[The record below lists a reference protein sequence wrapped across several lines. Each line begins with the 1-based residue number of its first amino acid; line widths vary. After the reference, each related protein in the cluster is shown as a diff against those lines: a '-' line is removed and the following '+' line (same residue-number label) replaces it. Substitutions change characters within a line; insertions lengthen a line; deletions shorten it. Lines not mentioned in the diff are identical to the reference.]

1 MKKRLRL
8 QDCVYQQIKLVSS
21 WCTVSTMSS
30 QCASVSSSRW
40 SFLALYE
47 IVLYIGVFH
56 LTRVRS
62 GLSELLIMCLIS
74 LELPL
79 SLPARTVF
87 YKETY
92 SPLEMPLHDM
102 TSKEMAIPMRP
113 ASKKKKKKIL
123 CCLLPWRPNCYT
135 GALSSTDNPSEK
147 PTVFKVIFTW
157 LEYVDVCVGTVW
169 EQWAMIWWHF
179 SVFTVWQCK
188 KDFYQNITNNE
199 LWILQDSWCCLLN
212 ILYFMSA
219 VIYYNS
225 HASLVLHHEWV
236 YSHPANLLYLLQ
248 NIKYNSSQ

>member
-1 MKKRLRL
+1 MHSEHNVITMCICQFFQVIFLGSLWNSFIHRGFPLDPCQIGPLRTFN
-8 QDCVYQQIKLVSS
+8 YVSDFVGAAFV
-21 WCTVSTMSS
+21 T
-30 QCASVSSSRW
+30 
-40 SFLALYE
+40 
-47 IVLYIGVFH
+47 
-56 LTRVRS
+56 
-62 GLSELLIMCLIS
+62 
-74 LELPL
+74 
-79 SLPARTVF
+79 ARTVF

-113 ASKKKKKKIL
+113 ASKKKKKKIV

-188 KDFYQNITNNE
+188 KDSYQNITNNE

-212 ILYFMSA
+212 ILYLMSA